1 MDSHRT
7 ASPRRSADHLR
18 RSADQ
23 RPAYTPEQLTARA
36 AARSKRAAMHRR
48 VRRIRRYVAGLAAS
62 LFSVAFLVVYVQLA
76 SGHDPALSAK
86 KSTAASAS
94 NATTS
99 TASSNGSTASTG
111 STESTGTT
119 ESSGSTESTGTTEST
134 GSTQS
139 SGSTESSGSASAV
152 TTSQS

>member
-7 ASPRRSADHLR
+7 ASPRRSADHPG
-18 RSADQ
+18 RSSDQ
-23 RPAYTPEQLTARA
+23 RPAYTPEQLAARA
-36 AARSKRAAMHRR
+36 AADSKRAAMHRR

-62 LFSVAFLVVYVQLA
+62 LFSAAFLVVYVQLA
-76 SGHDPALSAK
+76 SGHDPALSAALR

-94 NATTS
+94 SAKTS
-99 TASSNGSTASTG
+99 KASSTG

-119 ESSGSTESTGTTEST
+119 ESTNSTGSTESTGTTEST
-134 GSTQS
+134 NSTES
-139 SGSTESSGSASAV
+139 SGSAQSSGSASAV